1 MREINQTEIAA
12 VSGAGLTEFL
22 GEVNTALTEVS
33 GLFDTTVASIKES
46 NDLGQTLGLTYKA
59 IGLNFA
65 KSFLNAFSG
74 FLTKLAA

>member
-22 GEVNTALTEVS
+22 GNINNALTQVS
-33 GLFDTTVASIKES
+33 TSLDSTVDALADTSIIGEKIGLS
-46 NDLGQTLGLTYKA
+46 YKA
-59 IGLNFA
+59 FGLSIA
-65 KSFLNAFSG
+65 KGYLTAFSN